1 LFILAC
7 ALVVNY
13 ETFGAIDVSTRV
25 STNPF
30 SVFFGWGC
38 ASYWTEFPMPCPEQ
52 IVTTM
57 PFYAAAAYSLG
68 AFMALR
74 RSPATAVV

>member
-1 LFILAC
+1 
-7 ALVVNY
+7 
-13 ETFGAIDVSTRV
+13 
-25 STNPF
+25 
-30 SVFFGWGC
+30 
-38 ASYWTEFPMPCPEQ
+38 MPCPEQ